1 MTKFYLHSCTLTLTR
16 PPDCG
21 CPENVLVQKA
31 LLLKTKCEI
40 EDLRYILLTLKHY
53 CMNNIVKNFC
63 GVLYETVLL
72 FPVLAGLSS
81 PAKTSFNM
89 LDGRYIHHSRY
100 FY

>member
-63 GVLYETVLL
+63 RVLYETVMLRC
-72 FPVLAGLSS
+72 FCSEKKIVRQGLVHFRLWG
-81 PAKTSFNM
+81 K
-89 LDGRYIHHSRY
+89 
-100 FY
+100 